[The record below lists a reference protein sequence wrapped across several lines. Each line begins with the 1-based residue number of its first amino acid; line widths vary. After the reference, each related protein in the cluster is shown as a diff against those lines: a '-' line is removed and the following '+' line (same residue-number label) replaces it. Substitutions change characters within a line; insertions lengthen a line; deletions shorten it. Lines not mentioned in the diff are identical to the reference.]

1 MTDQNEKATDRGNI
15 GRMVFDA
22 TLAIIVA
29 ATSYYVNGIAAKL
42 ERLDAA
48 DIEIRSAAAARAERL
63 PLEYVRKD
71 EYRADINEI
80 KRLLENID
88 RKVDRKQDRPVER
101 LGPGVYR
108 DGRDINR

>member
-1 MTDQNEKATDRGNI
+1 MTDQNEKATDRGNV
-15 GRMVFDA
+15 GRMVFDGV
-22 TLAIIVA
+22 LAIVVA
-29 ATSYYVNGIAAKL
+29 ATGWYVSGIAAKL
-42 ERLDAA
+42 ERLDSA
-48 DIEIRSAAAARAERL
+48 DVEIRASAAARAERL

-101 LGPGVYR
+101 VGPGVYR